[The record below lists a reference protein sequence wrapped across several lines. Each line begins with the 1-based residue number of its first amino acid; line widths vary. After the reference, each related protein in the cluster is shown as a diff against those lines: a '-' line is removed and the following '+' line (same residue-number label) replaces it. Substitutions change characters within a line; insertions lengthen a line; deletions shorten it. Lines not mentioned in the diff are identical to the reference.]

1 MRETTIHS
9 ECGCSGKLQTT
20 LRNSWWKPAVRVEC
34 SAQNKGCNIG
44 RNKVINLTKC
54 ISFSRK
60 SKNYQLSTAAVKLA
74 GLMFLSGL
82 PSKQFSRALRISG
95 MSVDNNSQKEVKKI
109 YASAV
114 VQEFQQQQKDIN
126 KAHMMKKNIRVGID
140 TSFSQGLNAQYSQT
154 AMLEAKSGEILQL
167 AVLNKS
173 KIGCQSNNLDALGV
187 D

>member
-1 MRETTIHS
+1 
-9 ECGCSGKLQTT
+9 
-20 LRNSWWKPAVRVEC
+20 
-34 SAQNKGCNIG
+34 
-44 RNKVINLTKC
+44 
-54 ISFSRK
+54 
-60 SKNYQLSTAAVKLA
+60 
-74 GLMFLSGL
+74 
-82 PSKQFSRALRISG
+82 